1 MFNMKITIKNLS
13 KKYKKKGEYVLK
25 NVNLELQNGI
35 YGLIG
40 PNGSG
45 KTTLIHLILGLISIS
60 NGQIICNNGIEY
72 KSNEYYK
79 LIGYLPQYPVFYKNF
94 TALEF
99 LRYMAVLK
107 GIETNIDD
115 IINHL
120 LELVNLIQNKNTKI
134 GNFSGGMRQRL
145 GIAQALINDPK
156 ILILDEPTAG
166 LDPKE
171 RIRFRNIISQLSN
184 DKIIIFSTHI
194 ISDVEYIAD
203 KIILL
208 KNGQI
213 IKNEK
218 PDILLG
224 NLKGKVQEKV
234 IDESNLSACLK
245 KYDVTNIRRIEDR
258 IVLRLI
264 SDSIIGE
271 ICSPRLEDL
280 YLLYFGEHN
289 D

>member
-1 MFNMKITIKNLS
+1 MKIIISNLN
-13 KKYKKKGEYVLK
+13 KKYAKKGKYVLK
-25 NVNLELQNGI
+25 NINLELENGI

-45 KTTLIHLILGLISIS
+45 KTTLIHLILGLITMNSGSIKC
-60 NGQIICNNGIEY
+60 GDRIKY
-72 KSNEYYK
+72 KSNKYYK
-79 LIGYLPQYPVFYKNF
+79 LVGYLPQYPVFYKNF

-99 LRYMAVLK
+99 MRYVAVLK
-107 GIETNIDD
+107 GIENNIDN
-115 IINHL
+115 IINEL
-120 LELVNLIQNKNTKI
+120 LKLVNLTQSRNTKI
-134 GNFSGGMRQRL
+134 GDFSGGMRQRL
-145 GIAQALINDPK
+145 GIAQALINNPK

-184 DKIIIFSTHI
+184 DRIIIFSTHI

-203 KIILL
+203 RIILL
-208 KNGQI
+208 KDGKI
-213 IKNEK
+213 IKNET
-218 PDILLG
+218 PDVLLD
-224 NLKGKVQEKV
+224 NLKDKVREV
-234 IDESNLSACLK
+234 VVDEFSLSSWLEDF
-245 KYDVTNIRRIEDR
+245 DVSNIRRKEDG

-264 SDSIIGE
+264 SDNQIGKK
-271 ICSPRLEDL
+271 CVPRLEDL